1 MLSEM
6 TPSKQSINLCTVSKQ
21 HNMCRIKNAGEE
33 TRECLNQTQMNHCY
47 SSKEN
52 EGLVYKDK
60 IVQRGH
66 ACFPESGVSLK

>member
-1 MLSEM
+1 
-6 TPSKQSINLCTVSKQ
+6 
-21 HNMCRIKNAGEE
+21 MCRIKNAGEE